1 MLAKMSLDGAWELKP
16 VSVGERDRQREEA
29 EPRWEETDPQPEETD
44 PPEEEAG
51 RQREETN
58 QQRAET
64 ESPGAESGG
73 WLTQELP
80 AHWQQLPELQTHTGK
95 TVYRKKFPLRATP
108 DHIYRLRLNG
118 IFYFST
124 VYLNGQCLG
133 SNEGYFFPQEY
144 EITRLLAP
152 GPEGRHENLLVV
164 EVDCPE
170 EKEKNNKRLIT
181 GVFSHWD
188 AMDPA
193 TNPGGIWLPVEILET
208 GGAYVREKYFW
219 TESFSGSA
227 ARVNSR
233 LIICSDAQRDARI
246 QVTFTPA
253 NFEGQATTSAR
264 TVRLKAGDNELA
276 DRWEV
281 EDCRLW
287 WTHDHGFPHLY
298 NVEIRL
304 EGITTTTAAHSGAG
318 PGEAD
323 SSGVA
328 PAGTASAG
336 ASGAPDAPALLDREE
351 FPFGI
356 RTVEMK
362 DWICYLNGKRIF
374 LKGNNYPPGDT
385 RIATMN
391 IGRYRADLALAR
403 DAHMNILRAHAHVE
417 HPAFYQAAD
426 EAGILVWQDFPL
438 QWQYHKEVLPEAL
451 RQVQLMARLLFNHP
465 SVAVWCMHNE
475 PIYIVDTKDE
485 TFWRQVRTNTNMF
498 LYSWNR
504 DVMDKELQQAVKMLD
519 PTRPAVQ
526 SSGELNLIRRG
537 SDTHFYFGWYQ
548 SYGPKRKFETLYRF
562 FPKNLRFVTEFG
574 AQSFPNYESSR
585 RFMDPD
591 IRKIDWGRLMER
603 HSFQP
608 EIMRYWIDVDS
619 FQDLRDLIDATQDY
633 QIMINQ
639 YYIDRL
645 RLHKYRP
652 TGGIL
657 PFMFHDPN
665 PAVQWSILDYWRVP
679 KRSYYEMQKA
689 FNPEYVFTVFARDN
703 YPAGGAVSLPI
714 YVVNDSGREYRRV
727 TVEVRVT
734 DMYGGEI
741 LKSQLS
747 ASLEAD
753 CPAKEIWRL
762 EVRPERPGTYRLHLT
777 LTYGDSRLENSYPLV
792 VVPAG

>member
-1 MLAKMSLDGAWELKP
+1 MLEKMNLDGAWELKP
-16 VSVGERDRQREEA
+16 VSAGDGDRQREEA
-29 EPRWEETDPQPEETD
+29 DHRWEETDPPPEETD
-44 PPEEEAG
+44 PP
-51 RQREETN
+51 
-58 QQRAET
+58 
-64 ESPGAESGG
+64 GAENGG

-95 TVYRKKFPLRATP
+95 TVYRKKFRLRAEP
-108 DHIYRLRLNG
+108 GHIYRLRLNG

-124 VYLNGQCLG
+124 VYLNGQRLG
-133 SNEGYFFPQEY
+133 ANEGYFFPQEY
-144 EITRLLAP
+144 EITGLLAP
-152 GPEGRHENLLVV
+152 GPEDHQFENLLVV

-227 ARVNSR
+227 AMVNSR
-233 LIICSDAQRDARI
+233 MIICSDAQRDVRI
-246 QVTFTPA
+246 QVSFTPA

-264 TVRLKAGDNELA
+264 TVRLKAGDNELT

-281 EDCRLW
+281 EDCHLW

-298 NVEIRL
+298 NVEIQL
-304 EGITTTTAAHSGAG
+304 QDATTTAAAPGGAS
-318 PGEAD
+318 PEEA
-323 SSGVA
+323 A
-328 PAGTASAG
+328 PAGAPGAAG
-336 ASGAPDAPALLDREE
+336 APVLLDREE

-362 DWICYLNGKRIF
+362 DWIFYLNGKRIF

-391 IGRYRADLALAR
+391 IDRYRADLALAK
-403 DAHMNILRAHAHVE
+403 DANMNILRAHAHVE

-438 QWQYHKEVLPEAL
+438 QWQYRKEVLPEAL

-465 SVAVWCMHNE
+465 GVAVWCMHNE

-526 SSGELNLIRRG
+526 SSGELSLIRGG

-591 IRKIDWGRLMER
+591 IRKIDWERLMER

-665 PAVQWSILDYWRVP
+665 PAVQWSIIDYWRVP
-679 KRSYYEMQKA
+679 KRSYYQMQKA
-689 FNPEYVFTVFARDN
+689 FNPEYVFTVFDRDS
-703 YPAGGAVSLPI
+703 YPVGGAVQLPI
-714 YVVNDSGREYRRV
+714 YVVNDSGREYHKV

-741 LKSQLS
+741 LKSQLG

-762 EVRPERPGTYRLHLT
+762 EVRPDRPGTYHVDLVLT
-777 LTYGDSRLENSYPLV
+777 CGGNRLENSYPLV
-792 VVPAG
+792 VV